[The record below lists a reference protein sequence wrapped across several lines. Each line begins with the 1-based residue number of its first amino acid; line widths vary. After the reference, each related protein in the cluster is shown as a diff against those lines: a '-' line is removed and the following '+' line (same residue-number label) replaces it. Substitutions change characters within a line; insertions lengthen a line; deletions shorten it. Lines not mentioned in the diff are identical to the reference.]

1 MIKAY
6 FMKRSYVHQPYIM
19 IGYAEEEERLPELM
33 QDALEANAYEYVATV
48 KEDDLDL
55 AWNMTNSIDCP
66 WYEYEGVLNF
76 KGMAEAEGRCRSAMV
91 GDIYV
96 LNGKAYVIAPV
107 GFNQIGDDDF
117 AMKVA
122 QELEKQNGN

>member
-1 MIKAY
+1 MIKVY
-6 FMKRSYVHQPYIM
+6 FMKSMYTCTEHGM
-19 IGYAEEEERLPELM
+19 IGYAEEDKRLLELM
-33 QDALEANAYEYVATV
+33 QNALDANAYEYVATV
-48 KEDDLDL
+48 EEVDLDL

-96 LNGKAYVIAPV
+96 LNGKAYVITPV
-107 GFNQIGDDDF
+107 GFNQIGDDDC
-117 AMKVA
+117 ASSIARK
-122 QELEKQNGN
+122 LEQQY